1 MLVCPWAE
9 MSSRSSTLLSWSI
22 SVLLFFFF
30 LWKNT
35 SSSQIVVVSES
46 WVWTS
51 NYVQLFKF
59 KKCRYFILSFG
70 YWILHLPFYLCLK
83 YIGIQFLNNSLNFCR
98 LCSDISCPF
107 FHSFFFSYHC
117 ERKVKVLIAQS
128 WLSATPWS
136 VARQAP
142 LAMEFCRQE
151 YWSGLPF
158 LSPGDLPDP
167 GISPIQGSN
176 PGILHCRQILYDLS
190 QISWC
195 YLLSL

>member
-1 MLVCPWAE
+1 MSRDELKVFYSVILVH
-9 MSSRSSTLLSWSI
+9 LSPP
-22 SVLLFFFF
+22 FFFF

-83 YIGIQFLNNSLNFCR
+83 YIGIQFLNNSLNFFR

-107 FHSFFFSYHC
+107 FHSFFF
-117 ERKVKVLIAQS
+117 
-128 WLSATPWS
+128 
-136 VARQAP
+136 
-142 LAMEFCRQE
+142 
-151 YWSGLPF
+151 F
-158 LSPGDLPDP
+158 LSLWKKSESVNCSVVTLCDPVECSPTGSSGHGILQARILEWVAIPFSRWSPWPRDLPDP
-167 GISPIQGSN
+167 GIKPRY
-176 PGILHCRQILYDLS
+176 PAL
-190 QISWC
+190 
-195 YLLSL
+195 